1 MLLGPR
7 LKTFCQRLWF
17 AVQDGSPEQALKG
30 FSVPQSWVWP
40 LALGYEGSPGCGL
53 GLVNQARHAHD
64 KVADEGRLGYFHV
77 EGHFL
82 GCVSAVDHL
91 AGDDVVGEARG
102 DFAVDFQTADDHT
115 IDSLKWDVQEVA

>member
-7 LKTFCQRLWF
+7 LKTYCQRLWF
-17 AVQDGSPEQALKG
+17 ALQDGSPEQDLKG
-30 FSVPQSWVWP
+30 FSVPQSWAWP
-40 LALGYEGSPGCGL
+40 TALGDEGSPGCGL
-53 GLVNQARHAHD
+53 GLVNQARHAHG

-82 GCVSAVDHL
+82 GCVSTVDHL
-91 AGDDVVGEARG
+91 AGDDIVGEARG

-115 IDSLKWDVQEVA
+115 IGSLKWDVQEVA